1 MSRFIP
7 SAMRKFLLT
16 LLFIAQIPQA
26 FAQILWSGTLTG
38 MSVDQVLKIHP
49 DATEKIDKP
58 GRLDNGAVEKLQVK
72 RVEIEGLDF
81 TVSFYFKDDKLTQVT
96 TASKDVPTDSAVYKY
111 RALSVALKSKYG
123 EEIAK
128 KFDAGKLGTTAS
140 STWSSGRSTINLSL
154 FAFGAGPASI
164 YIIYN
169 STLASTA
176 DKL

>member
-1 MSRFIP
+1 
-7 SAMRKFLLT
+7 MRKFLLT